1 MTQSNRPRPDA
12 SPDGATI
19 AGSSYR
25 AKNDG
30 PGPRVMSAST
40 LEGDEVLNRQ
50 GEKLGKVEEIMLD
63 VPTGRIAYAVLAS
76 GGFLGIGD
84 KLFAIPAVAHARYR
98 QQVLHPRHREGTSRG
113 GTGLRQGPLAL
124 DGRRAVGAATPYV
137 LRRAALLGV
146 TESAAGRRVPST
158 ATRHG
163 SYPKRPRAADAR
175 AYRPLVP
182 PAPNGDPDPEPKP
195 PLPPDAPYPARPVK
209 DPPTVPPDRPGEP
222 PPIIAARREP
232 PWRN

>member
-19 AGSSYR
+19 AGLSYR

-50 GEKLGKVEEIMLD
+50 GEKLGKVEQIMLD

-84 KLFAIPAVAHARYR
+84 KLFAIPWRSLTLDTDNKCFILDIAKERLEGAPGFDKDHWPSMADERWA
-98 QQVLHPRHREGTSRG
+98 QQLHTYYGVR
-113 GTGLRQGPLAL
+113 
-124 DGRRAVGAATPYV
+124 PYW
-137 LRRAALLGV
+137 
-146 TESAAGRRVPST
+146 E
-158 ATRHG
+158 
-163 SYPKRPRAADAR
+163 
-175 AYRPLVP
+175 
-182 PAPNGDPDPEPKP
+182 
-195 PLPPDAPYPARPVK
+195 
-209 DPPTVPPDRPGEP
+209 
-222 PPIIAARREP
+222 
-232 PWRN
+232 